1 MATVFEWLLRTL
13 GILQCILYGRPPMLN
28 LAHSDCRFPRDLE
41 PHVLS
46 DGSTELGC
54 EHSPSLQPIVFR
66 SISFFFF
73 HLVHAWKFH
82 YSAACLSVSIQR
94 TFSVRRESY
103 SSILELDKRIRSF
116 PIPSHLRSP
125 VFGFE
130 GRDWDPI
137 PSRALQQFFVPCDRE
152 SSE

>member
-1 MATVFEWLLRTL
+1 MAARSLAVSTL
-13 GILQCILYGRPPMLN
+13 PLCSRLF
-28 LAHSDCRFPRDLE
+28 SDR
-41 PHVLS
+41 
-46 DGSTELGC
+46 
-54 EHSPSLQPIVFR
+54 SL
-66 SISFFFF
+66 FFF
-73 HLVHAWKFH
+73 WKFH